1 MLKKFFVSF
10 LGSLAGICVAGGILI
25 FAFFALVGAS
35 VASSMEQKGAV
46 KVKKGSVLRIEL
58 KNSVVDRQTP
68 QPILDHLQGAA
79 KGMALNDLVRA
90 IRAAENDKNIDGIL
104 LDCAGGVVGLAQI
117 QAIIDALKH
126 FKESG
131 KWIYSY
137 GDSYTQGNYIIASVA
152 DSIYANPQA
161 MVDIHG
167 LSSTIMYFKDFLDK
181 VGVKVQVVKVG
192 TYKSAVEPFTLNDMS
207 EANREQQEHYLGSI
221 WNCLT
226 GIIAENRGV
235 DTAAVNKWADSYVFT
250 ADPQDYVKD
259 KIVDR
264 LVYRH
269 EVDEM
274 IAELTDKD
282 DPVYIDVE
290 EYIKTVKDS
299 KKKGAKIAVL
309 YALGEISDAGSNG
322 ITSEKLV
329 PEILKLK
336 DNDDIDGL
344 ILRVNSPG
352 GSAFA
357 SEQIWEALQQF
368 KLETGKPFYVSMSDV
383 AASGGYYISCGADR
397 IYAEPLTI
405 TGSIGIFG
413 MIPDAQELLNDKLG
427 INTATVRTNKTQL
440 PDLFTAMNPE
450 LYANMQA
457 YVNRGYETF
466 VKRCADGRNMPVDS
480 IKAIAEGR
488 VWDGLTAKKLGLVDK
503 LGGLE
508 LALADMAAE
517 LNNGKDTKEYQVK
530 EFPKVKMEWWEEL
543 VNLNSQ
549 MKMRAVKEQLGD
561 AMPYYEALMNIKS
574 MNSLQCRMDYVMIK

>member
-1 MLKKFFVSF
+1 M
-10 LGSLAGICVAGGILI
+10 AAN
-25 FAFFALVGAS
+25 
-35 VASSMEQKGAV
+35 MEPKGAV

-58 KNSVVDRQTP
+58 KNSIVDRETP
-68 QPILDHLQGAA
+68 QPIMDRLQGTPN
-79 KGMALNDLVRA
+79 GLALNDLLKA
-90 IRAAENDKNIDGIL
+90 IRCAEDDENIDGIM
-104 LDCAGGVVGLAQI
+104 LDCAGGETGMAQT
-117 QAIIDALKH
+117 QAILDALKH

-131 KWIYSY
+131 KWIYAY
-137 GDSYTQGNYIIASVA
+137 GDSYSQGNYVIATAA
-152 DSIYANPQA
+152 DSIFANPQA

-167 LSSTIMYFKDFLDK
+167 LSSTVMYFKNFLDK

-192 TYKSAVEPFTLNDMS
+192 TYKSAVEPYILSDMS
-207 EANREQQEHYLGSI
+207 EANREQIEHFLGNI
-221 WNCLT
+221 WGNIT

-235 DTAAVNKWADSYVFT
+235 DTATVNRWADNYVFT
-250 ADPQDYVKD
+250 ADPTEYVSQ

-269 EVDEM
+269 EVDDL
-274 IAELTDKD
+274 IAKITDKD
-282 DPVYIDVE
+282 EPKYVDVDD
-290 EYIKTVKDS
+290 YLTVAKS
-299 KKKGAKIAVL
+299 KKEKGVKIAVL
-309 YALGEISDAGSNG
+309 YALGEISDEGTSG

-329 PEILKLK
+329 PEIFKLSEEK
-336 DNDDIDGL
+336 DIDGL
-344 ILRVNSPG
+344 VLRVNSPG

-368 KLETGKPFYVSMSDV
+368 KSKTGKPFYVSMSDV

-397 IYAEPLTI
+397 IYAEAMTI

-413 MIPDAQELLNDKLG
+413 LIPDGQELLNDKLG
-427 INTATVRTNKTQL
+427 LNTATVRTNKTQL
-440 PDLFTAMNPE
+440 PDFFTAMNPE

-466 VKRCADGRNMPVDS
+466 VKRCADGRKMPVDS

-517 LNNGKDTKEYQVK
+517 LNSGKDTKEYQVK
-530 EFPKVKMEWWEEL
+530 EYPKVKMEWWDEL
-543 VNLNSQ
+543 LKLNDQ
-549 MKMRAVKEQLGD
+549 IKMRAVREHLGD
-561 AMPYYEALMNIKS
+561 ALPYYEALMNMKH
-574 MNSLQCRMDYVMIK
+574 MNNLQCRMDYIMIK